1 MAGVNA
7 CVKCSIFIFNFMFW
21 LCGVVILATAIWL
34 RESKDGREILSP
46 EGLGTNP
53 NIAANILIAV
63 GSIIMMLGFLG
74 CCGAM
79 KENRFILVLFLIGLL
94 LVLLLQVSAGILA
107 FTLKTKTD
115 HVLNDGSHANMSL
128 LSLKNEDRKMFQKA
142 FSEIQEKYKCCGL
155 VNGASDWGNNF
166 QYYYK
171 SCECPDASDSSCT
184 SYSGKTIY
192 KQTCLP
198 LVRGL
203 VSRHFSLVTGLAFG
217 LAAVEVQYNLALL
230 TLHFFPCLFINF
242 SNNYL

>member
-217 LAAVEVQYNLALL
+217 LAAVEILAV
-230 TLHFFPCLFINF
+230 IF
-242 SNNYL
+242 SIVLYGNTRKK